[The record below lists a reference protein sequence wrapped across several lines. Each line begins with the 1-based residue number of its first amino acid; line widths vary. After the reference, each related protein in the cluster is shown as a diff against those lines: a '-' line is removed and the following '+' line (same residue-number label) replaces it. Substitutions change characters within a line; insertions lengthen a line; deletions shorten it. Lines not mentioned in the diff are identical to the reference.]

1 MYFYTVFMH
10 IRSSHCPGL
19 NPLLCSSILCHEECS
34 SKYCML
40 LWCNIDVN
48 NKRNPSSALVIFNV
62 CFAFVDGQQRE
73 AQLNEGKMKHLSTL
87 FHIAQCDARNQSHW
101 CCHNFFLC
109 FNAIFCEALLIK
121 KGKIFLGKSNYNN
134 KTEKVVMFWW
144 TYRWN
149 KKKKIHAHPHHYMG
163 QVLKKCINTKNE
175 LTAGVLQNASFI
187 YLLHINSV

>member
-1 MYFYTVFMH
+1 MKNARPNTVCCFGAILMLITKG
-10 IRSSHCPGL
+10 IR
-19 NPLLCSSILCHEECS
+19 PLHLSFLMFVLHFSF
-34 SKYCML
+34 SK
-40 LWCNIDVN
+40 IT
-48 NKRNPSSALVIFNV
+48 SAE
-62 CFAFVDGQQRE
+62 FVDGQQRE

-109 FNAIFCEALLIK
+109 FHAIFCKALLIK

-149 KKKKIHAHPHHYMG
+149 KKKKSMHI
-163 QVLKKCINTKNE
+163 
-175 LTAGVLQNASFI
+175 LTTIWGRCWRNA
-187 YLLHINSV
+187 

>member
-1 MYFYTVFMH
+1 MKNARPNTVCCFGAILMLITKG
-10 IRSSHCPGL
+10 IR
-19 NPLLCSSILCHEECS
+19 PLHLSFLMFVLHFSF
-34 SKYCML
+34 SK
-40 LWCNIDVN
+40 IT
-48 NKRNPSSALVIFNV
+48 SAE
-62 CFAFVDGQQRE
+62 FVDGQQRE
-73 AQLNEGKMKHLSTL
+73 AQLNEGKMKRTSTL

-109 FNAIFCEALLIK
+109 FNAIFCKALLIK

-175 LTAGVLQNASFI
+175 LTAGILQNASFI